1 MGVQKML
8 ETIEGARFPTNQKL
22 NILKSAAFSYWRQ
35 GLNIVLVK
43 NKKPLSEW
51 KQWQSQRQTEA
62 DFEALPWN
70 EADGFALIGGS
81 KLDNGLYIAAV
92 DFDIKN
98 VSEEARERGLKVL
111 KRLPITQIERTIS
124 NGQHW
129 IYYTHKKPSTITAY
143 HNDCAVELLGENKL
157 IIMAP
162 SEGYRRLNDNT
173 PTVVQDI
180 EELFLKALGKE
191 RLAKPRKQNMFWFNR
206 QDLAAKPYRG
216 KHPLCIQKLLRGV
229 NEGERN
235 EACIRLCSYF
245 ANFRMIDPNKTW
257 KLILQWNKRNDPPLN
272 AKELREVFESAL
284 KGGYV
289 FGCSDSLLSNYCSGK
304 PECPLGAANLEP
316 LEIIEHELEKQ
327 RVIKLHP
334 LIDYHPE
341 TGFAIGTLLKAS
353 GQTLLFLKEKPF
365 ILRFDNCLL
374 EEMFSH
380 PVSVMKP
387 RWAFLEETWSE
398 NLLRLAKEHYKKGKI
413 EFPSENE
420 AFEKVLEKLRY
431 YWYHSDS
438 RYYTL
443 VACWIIGS
451 YFHPIFTFY
460 PVLTP
465 QGQRETGKSTL
476 LELLRRMCWNPT
488 GREVALREADLFRTI
503 QDSRVTYIAD
513 ITRLNPKTKT
523 YTDVI
528 DIYET
533 GTERGGKVRRIDQ
546 NTEKPIEY
554 QTYGPKSIATRY
566 ELPFTA
572 KCIRIITE
580 KAPDPVYSK
589 RRAQLDFDPE
599 WAKIV
604 NALLRAAIKYWL
616 KIAEAYPN
624 IEQTDKLRGRVFN
637 YWAPLL
643 AVCKVFASQHYNE
656 LLKLAEEMAE
666 TQEKGDRLSE
676 VEDAILVVLLEYD
689 VSTIYILL
697 KELTEKVQNIVPWI
711 KDWHV
716 VKSALD
722 NLGIVKKR
730 LETRKGV
737 SYQIDIKKAKQK
749 AKARGIGEEPLE
761 EKAAS
766 SENVF
771 AEEAK
776 VQLDDLKAVY
786 WSDRFYERYECC
798 ICGYQKLTCWQAET
812 YKGNKHWI
820 CEDCKQEWEKRRNN
834 VD

>member
-1 MGVQKML
+1 MQKML
-8 ETIEGARFPTNQKL
+8 ETTEETIQADQRL
-22 NILKSAAFSYWRQ
+22 SRLKSVAYGYWRQ

-43 NKKPLSEW
+43 GKKPLSEW
-51 KQWQSQRQTEA
+51 KQWQTRRQTEA
-62 DFEALPWN
+62 DFEALPWD

-92 DFDIKN
+92 DFDVKN
-98 VSEEARERGLKVL
+98 VSEQAKERGLKIL
-111 KRLPITQIERTIS
+111 KRLPITQIERTVS

-129 IYYTHKKPSTITAY
+129 IYQTRKKPRTITSY
-143 HNDCAVELLGENKL
+143 HNDYAVELLGENKL

-162 SEGYRRLNDNT
+162 SQGYKRLNDNT
-173 PTVVQDI
+173 PTVVHDI
-180 EELFLKALGKE
+180 EALFLKALGKE
-191 RLAKPRKQNMFWFNR
+191 GLAKSPKQNTFWFDR
-206 QDLAAKPYRG
+206 EDLAAKPYRG
-216 KHPLCIQKLLRGV
+216 KHPLCIQKLLKGV
-229 NEGERN
+229 NKGERN

-257 KLILQWNKRNDPPLN
+257 KLILQWNKRNNPPLEE
-272 AKELREVFESAL
+272 KELRQVFESAL

-289 FGCSDSLLSNYCSGK
+289 FGCSDPLLSNYCNGK

-353 GQTLLFLKEKPF
+353 GQSLLFLKKKPL

-374 EEMFSH
+374 EEAFSH
-380 PVSVMKP
+380 PVSLEKP
-387 RWAFLEETWSE
+387 KWASLEETWRE
-398 NLLRLAKEHYKKGKI
+398 NLLRLAREHYSKGKI
-413 EFPSENE
+413 EFPPENE
-420 AFEKVLEKLRY
+420 VFEKVLQKLRY

-443 VACWIIGS
+443 VTCWIIGS
-451 YFHPIFTFY
+451 YFHPIFVFY
-460 PVLTP
+460 PVLNP

-503 QDSRVTYIAD
+503 QDSKVTYIAD
-513 ITRLNPKTKT
+513 ITRLSPKSKT
-523 YTDVI
+523 YTEVI

-533 GTERGGKVRRIDQ
+533 GTERGGKVRRIDKD
-546 NTEKPIEY
+546 TGEPIEY
-554 QTYGPKSIATRY
+554 QTYGPKCIATRY

-599 WAKIV
+599 WPQIV
-604 NALLRAAIKYWL
+604 NALLRAAIRYWP

-624 IEQTDKLRGRVFN
+624 MEQTDKLKGRTFN

-643 AVCKVFASQHYNE
+643 AVCKVFAAQHYNE
-656 LLKLAEEMAE
+656 LLKLAEEKAE
-666 TQEKGDRLSE
+666 AQEKGDRLSE
-676 VEDAILVVLLEYD
+676 VEDAILAVLLEYD
-689 VSTIYILL
+689 TSTKYIPL
-697 KELTEKVQNIVPWI
+697 KELTEKVQNILPWV

-730 LETRKGV
+730 LKTGKGV
-737 SYQIDIKKAKQK
+737 SYQIDIEKVKQK
-749 AKARGIGEEPLE
+749 AKARGISEEPLE
-761 EKAAS
+761 QKVAL
-766 SENVF
+766 SENGFV
-771 AEEAK
+771 EEAN

-786 WSDRFYERYECC
+786 WSDHFYERHICC
-798 ICGYQKLTCWQAET
+798 ICGYQRPTCWQAET
-812 YKGNKHWI
+812 YKGDKYWI

-834 VD
+834 ID